1 MLLHFLLAA
10 SLQVAGESEY
20 PSHEVLRLD
29 GTVEAPVI
37 DGVLD
42 DAAWERC
49 TPITDLRQVIPVAG
63 AQPSEATEIL
73 LAVDEDHL
81 YVGLRC
87 FDSDPSRIRA
97 TQMARDANLDPTTA
111 SSCSSTPSTTAATPS
126 GSRSA
131 PPARSATP

>member
-97 TQMARDANLDPTTA
+97 TVPWQPKHDDLGEIITHALQWERKLEQIRDQE
-111 SSCSSTPSTTAATPS
+111 
-126 GSRSA
+126 G
-131 PPARSATP
+131 